1 MSEVM
6 TKTFAEQIADKNKK
20 RKTLISIISLS
31 FVLILSLIV
40 ILLAIIKVD
49 LRPSVIT
56 DPSSIYFNSQSTI
69 QYDKNDQEYHEF
81 LKEYNNA
88 FQISYLTAMFSG
100 RLGGYEIQE
109 NQLKSLPNNVTEG
122 DYVTFLY
129 KNEED
134 YLTLT
139 KSNGR
144 VYYSNINSNYVIKF
158 FEVTF
163 ALSEDNKIKDTTMYL
178 KYNYPDST
186 TNYYIE
192 VNVKANTFKL
202 NKIYENIN

>member
-1 MSEVM
+1 MSEVT

-20 RKTLISIISLS
+20 KKVLISIVSLS
-31 FVLILSLIV
+31 LVFVFSLIV
-40 ILLAIIKVD
+40 ILLAVIKLD
-49 LRPSVIT
+49 LRPSVIS
-56 DPSSIYFNSQSTI
+56 DPSSIYFNGQSTV

-81 LKEYNNA
+81 LKEYNKS

-100 RLGGYEIQE
+100 RLGGYDIQE
-109 NQLKSLPNNVTEG
+109 RQLKSLPNNVTG
-122 DYVTFLY
+122 GNYVTFLY

-144 VYYSNINSNYVIKF
+144 VYYSNTNSNYVIRF

-163 ALSEDNKIKDTTMYL
+163 ALSEDNKIEDTTMYL
-178 KYNYPDST
+178 KYNYPNST
-186 TNYYIE
+186 TGYYIE